1 MAPHRKDDPIP
12 DEFASVQEAAEFWDS
27 HDLTDYEDQTRE
39 VDFEVDLGRRVFLM
53 ALEPELAKKVAAYAH
68 RQGISTETLVNLWL
82 GQKLGAATSGR
93 QRGSPERPISRSH
106 GHHY

>member
-1 MAPHRKDDPIP
+1 MPRNNQREPIP
-12 DEFASVQEAAEFWDS
+12 EQFSSIQEAGEFWDT

-39 VDFEVDLGRRVFLM
+39 ADFEVDLRRRVFLT

-82 GQKLGAATSGR
+82 GEKLAAATSG
-93 QRGSPERPISRSH
+93 G
-106 GHHY
+106 